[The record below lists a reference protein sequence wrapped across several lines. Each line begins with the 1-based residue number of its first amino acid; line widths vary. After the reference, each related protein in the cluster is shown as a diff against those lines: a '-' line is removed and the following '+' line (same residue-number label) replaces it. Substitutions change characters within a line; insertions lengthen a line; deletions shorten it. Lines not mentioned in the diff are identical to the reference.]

1 MNVGVCQE
9 QSSLL
14 DPTKKTIG
22 KTKNI
27 GQVVCAYHD
36 HGWMSVVEKFVF
48 LGDVPNDARKTNHSQ
63 GKTLNDLS
71 LIVNPHFI
79 VDYLIIN
86 RQKKQY
92 NDMTIADRA
101 SANVQLPPFS
111 FCSRWTTSEKV
122 AVE

>member
-36 HGWMSVVEKFVF
+36 HGWMSVVEKDVF
-48 LGDVPNDARKTNHSQ
+48 FGGVPNDARKTNHSQ

-71 LIVNPHFI
+71 LIVSPHFI
-79 VDYLIIN
+79 VD
-86 RQKKQY
+86 
-92 NDMTIADRA
+92 
-101 SANVQLPPFS
+101 
-111 FCSRWTTSEKV
+111 
-122 AVE
+122 